1 MVEIVPLKQRTY
13 GQQEFKDYLRRKL
26 RVSPAAIMS
35 VQDYSPVA
43 GGGNRVQPV
52 QFNLRSTDPDALLA
66 AVEKTRKAMLANPHF
81 ADVDTTW
88 RTGKPQLDVVVD
100 RERAAAL
107 GVPAALLGQ
116 NVRALMGGDK
126 VTDFHEGGDTYEIK
140 VKLPPAVLGDPG
152 ALGAVPV
159 RAATG
164 QLVELRTIAD
174 VRPSLGPSQ
183 IDRQAQM
190 RQVTLLAELK
200 NYGVGEAIKYLDAFA
215 AKELPPTVVHDYEGQ
230 AREMGKMLKEF
241 GMALLLGIVLVYI
254 VLAAQFESLVHPFT
268 IMLAL
273 PFSVIGGIG
282 ALALTGQYISI
293 LSMIG

>member
-159 RAATG
+159 RAPTG

-190 RQVTLLAELK
+190 RQVTLLADLK
-200 NYGVGEAIKYLDAFA
+200 GMALGDAIAYLNGFA
-215 AKELPPTVVHDYEGQ
+215 AKELPASVSYDFEGQ
-230 AREMGKMLKEF
+230 ARELGKAGAAF

-254 VLAAQFESLVHPFT
+254 ILAAQFESLVHPFT
-268 IMLAL
+268 IMMSL
-273 PFSVIGGIG
+273 PFAIIGGIG
-282 ALALTGQYISI
+282 GLLLARQYM
-293 LSMIG
+293 SMMTF